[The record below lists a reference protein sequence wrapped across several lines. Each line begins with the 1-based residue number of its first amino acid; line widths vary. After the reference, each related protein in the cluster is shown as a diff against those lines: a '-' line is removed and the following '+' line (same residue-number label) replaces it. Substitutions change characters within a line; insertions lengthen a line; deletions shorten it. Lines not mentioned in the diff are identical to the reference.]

1 MAVEERLA
9 PFGVA
14 EVVRVA
20 RRARDGV
27 HGVDEL
33 AGLLPDADVVVNI
46 LPATP
51 ATERLLD
58 AECSAHARRA
68 RCSSTAAAA

>member
-1 MAVEERLA
+1 M
-9 PFGVA
+9 
-14 EVVRVA
+14 A

-33 AGLLPDADVVVNI
+33 ARLLPDADVVVNI

-51 ATERLLD
+51 QTERLLD
-58 AECSAHARRA
+58 ADMLRRDARTA
-68 RCSSTAAAA
+68 RCSSTAGAA